1 MECILPFT
9 ARWYLEFYAD
19 FAGTLAIG
27 LTIGSAGKMDV
38 SRPLLARTVS
48 KQPL

>member
-1 MECILPFT
+1 MTLPFT
-9 ARWYLEFYAD
+9 SRWYLEFCAGN

-38 SRPLLARTVS
+38 SLPLLARIIS